1 MTVAFPCADYIRYD
15 RYEISMSCLDPGY
28 FVLLDELRCTGSEDY
43 MRLCHWLAEVCRETK
58 VVRISDYSIGPSSLY
73 VPMSEHRTV
82 RPGYPTVK
90 LTSEGSDFN
99 DQGLQSTHTSL
110 ALCCYC
116 CWHAECST
124 TPGFQAAGIVIK
136 FTSMSSPRRLVGFI
150 MSSSFS

>member
-99 DQGLQSTHTSL
+99 DQGLQSTHTSPSALLLLLL
-110 ALCCYC
+110 ARRVLHHARFPGR
-116 CWHAECST
+116 WHRDQIYVHVLT
-124 TPGFQAAGIVIK
+124 T
-136 FTSMSSPRRLVGFI
+136 
-150 MSSSFS
+150 